1 MIRFRPLLLLSVLS
15 IAALVVLV
23 SLGRWQW
30 SRYLCKRAAAAEPPV
45 ELTIVDYQPMT
56 EGLQFVH
63 GFRSDTREDGWRVFA
78 PVRTGAVSI
87 FVDADFFPGA
97 RAPLPSEVRFPA
109 SLRSGAPITGVSV
122 SPNAPGRCGGRGGA
136 GLGGLLALAPQPL
149 ERKWYQVDLPAMGR
163 NAGLGEVSDAYVAA
177 AYVGADGRATP
188 NPFGGAFA
196 RPAAQHLGYAITWY
210 GLAIVLLVVYFSY
223 HVSVGRLSLAPP
235 RPAED

>member
-30 SRYLCKRAAAAEPPV
+30 SRYVCKRAAANEPPV
-45 ELTIVDYQPMT
+45 EITIVDYQPMT

-63 GFRSDTREDGWRVFA
+63 DIRGDTHEEGWRVFA

-87 FVDADFFPGA
+87 FIDSDFFPGL

-109 SLRSGAPITGVSV
+109 ALRSGAPVSGVSV
-122 SPNAPGRCGGRGGA
+122 SPNAPGRCGGRGA
-136 GLGGLLALAPQPL
+136 GVGGLLVPPPQPL
-149 ERKWYQVDLPAMGR
+149 ERKWYQVDLAAMGR
-163 NAGLGEVSDAYVAA
+163 NSGLGEVSDSYVAA
-177 AYVGADGRATP
+177 AYLGADGRATP
-188 NPFGGAFA
+188 NPFGGAQ
-196 RPAAQHLGYAITWY
+196 PAARHLGYAITWY

-223 HVSVGRLSLAPP
+223 HVSVGRLSLTPP
-235 RPAED
+235 RPPED